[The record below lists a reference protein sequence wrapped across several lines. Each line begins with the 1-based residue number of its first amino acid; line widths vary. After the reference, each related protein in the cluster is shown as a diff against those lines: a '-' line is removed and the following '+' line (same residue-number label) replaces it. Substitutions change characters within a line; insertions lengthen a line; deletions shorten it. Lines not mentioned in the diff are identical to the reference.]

1 MACVGTVPTVADF
14 AIDGSEL
21 VVRLS
26 VLEKLGAFRGN
37 VRVPLTDVMSV
48 RVSDDQWSELRGMR
62 APGTGIPGLI
72 ALCTRRAPGI
82 RDFAAVY
89 GRRRKAVVVECSGVD
104 INRIVVTRS
113 DADEKVRMIVE
124 ATGAQ
129 LHG

>member
-1 MACVGTVPTVADF
+1 MADLV
-14 AIDGSEL
+14 IDEAEL
-21 VVRLS
+21 VVRLNA
-26 VLEKLGAFRGN
+26 LEKLGAFRGN
-37 VRVPLTDVMSV
+37 LHVPLIDVMSV

-62 APGTGIPGLI
+62 APGTGIPGVI

-89 GRRRKAVVVECSGVD
+89 GRRGKAVVVECSGVD

-113 DADEKVRMIVE
+113 DADEKARMIAAAPGVE
-124 ATGAQ
+124 

>member
-1 MACVGTVPTVADF
+1 MADLVIEGA
-14 AIDGSEL
+14 EL
-21 VVRLS
+21 VVRLN

-37 VRVPLTDVMSV
+37 VRVPVTDVMSV

-62 APGTGIPGLI
+62 APGTGIPGVI

-89 GRRRKAVVVECSGVD
+89 GRRRKAVVVDCSGVD
-104 INRIVVTRS
+104 INRIVVTRG
-113 DADEKVRMIVE
+113 DADEKARVIAA
-124 ATGAQ
+124 ATGAE

>member
-1 MACVGTVPTVADF
+1 VADLV
-14 AIDGSEL
+14 IDGAEL
-21 VVRLS
+21 VVRLNP
-26 VLEKLGAFRGN
+26 LEKLGAFRGN
-37 VRVPLTDVMSV
+37 VHVPLTDVMSV

-62 APGTGIPGLI
+62 APGTGIPGVI

-113 DADEKVRMIVE
+113 DAGEKARTIAAAV
-124 ATGAQ
+124 GAE
-129 LHG
+129 LHE

>member
-1 MACVGTVPTVADF
+1 VAGTVPIVADLL
-14 AIDGSEL
+14 IDGTEL
-21 VVRLS
+21 VVQLG

-62 APGTGIPGLI
+62 APGTGIPGVI

-82 RDFAAVY
+82 RDFAAIY
-89 GRRRKAVVVECSGVD
+89 GRRRQAVVVECSGVD

-113 DADEKVRMIVE
+113 DADDKARMIMA
-124 ATGAQ
+124 ATGAE